1 MNENTQTA
9 GRTAIQ
15 RFSYEGQLISFDPT
29 GAADVMVNATEMAKT
44 FGKNVRQWFDNPGT
58 HEFIETL
65 AHTRGIQPI
74 GQKRTSLNASVLA
87 ERYPELVKVVKGGI
101 ASQVTQGTWM
111 HEDVAME
118 FARWLSPKFAIWC
131 NDRIKELLRSG
142 VTSMTTSTESRD
154 DDETLFNA
162 MQILQR
168 RIEEKERRL
177 QEKEQRLQLASTTIE
192 QQGQRIVE
200 QRNEIATLTP
210 MADYTRE
217 VLQST
222 STFTLTQVAKDLGLR
237 SVMVLTEFCREARI
251 LYRQSGQWLPTAKYS
266 GKGFF
271 ETRTAKYVKSD
282 NTIGTSLSTV
292 VTEKGRVMLRK
303 MMEQKG
309 GVA

>member
-9 GRTAIQ
+9 GRTAIIQ
-15 RFSYEGQLISFDPT
+15 YSYEGTPVSFSR
-29 GAADVMVNATEMAKT
+29 GEGVKVNAVQMAQP
-44 FGKNVRQWFDNPGT
+44 FGKMPKDFLKTKETKSFLKALSNRKKILIDDLVQVRAGAP
-58 HEFIETL
+58 ET
-65 AHTRGIQPI
+65 
-74 GQKRTSLNASVLA
+74 
-87 ERYPELVKVVKGGI
+87 GG
-101 ASQVTQGTWM
+101 GTWM

-118 FARWLSPKFAIWC
+118 FARWLSPDFAIWT
-131 NDRIKELLRSG
+131 NDRIKELLREG
-142 VTSMTTSTESRD
+142 VTTVSD
-154 DDETLFNA
+154 DDDTIANA
-162 MQILQR
+162 MAILQR
-168 RIEEKERRL
+168 RLEEKERRL

-251 LYRQSGQWLPTAKYS
+251 LYRQSGQWLPTARYS

-303 MMEQKG
+303 MLEQKG

>member
-1 MNENTQTA
+1 MNKNTQTA
-9 GRTAIQ
+9 GQTAIIQ
-15 RFSYEGQLISFDPT
+15 YSYEGTPISFSN
-29 GAADVMVNATEMAKT
+29 ADSVMVNATQMAKP
-44 FGKNVRQWFDNPGT
+44 FGKSTKDFLKSQST
-58 HEFIETL
+58 KEFL
-65 AHTRGIQPI
+65 Q
-74 GQKRTSLNASVLA
+74 VLG
-87 ERYPELVKVVKGGI
+87 EGRKIPSSELV
-101 ASQVTQGTWM
+101 QVTHGNNGGTWM

-142 VTSMTTSTESRD
+142 VTSVTTSTESRD

-168 RIEEKERRL
+168 RIEEKDRRL

-251 LYRQSGQWLPTAKYS
+251 LYRQSGQWLPTARYS

-303 MMEQKG
+303 MLEQKG

>member
-9 GRTAIQ
+9 GRTAIIQ
-15 RFSYEGQLISFDPT
+15 YSYEGTPISFSN
-29 GAADVMVNATEMAKT
+29 ADGVMVNATEMAKP
-44 FGKNVRQWFDNPGT
+44 FGKKAVDFLKSQSTKDFIDELTKVRK
-58 HEFIETL
+58 ITL
-65 AHTRGIQPI
+65 TD
-74 GQKRTSLNASVLA
+74 
-87 ERYPELVKVVKGGI
+87 LVQVKKGG
-101 ASQVTQGTWM
+101 STPGTWM
-111 HEDVAME
+111 HKNVAME

-131 NDRIKELLRSG
+131 NDRIEELLRSG
-142 VTSMTTSTESRD
+142 VTSVTTSTESRD
-154 DDETLFNA
+154 DDETLLNA
-162 MQILQR
+162 MQILKR

>member
-1 MNENTQTA
+1 MRTNRTAPDRFWQLLTLRDMAEKSTA
-9 GRTAIQ
+9 GRTAIIQ
-15 RFSYEGQLISFDPT
+15 YSYEGTPISFSN
-29 GAADVMVNATEMAKT
+29 ADGVMVNATQMAKP
-44 FGKNVRQWFDNPGT
+44 FGKKAVDF
-58 HEFIETL
+58 L
-65 AHTRGIQPI
+65 KIQQTKDFLQELSEVKKI
-74 GQKRTSLNASVLA
+74 TST
-87 ERYPELVKVVKGGI
+87 ELV
-101 ASQVTQGTWM
+101 QVTYGNNGGTWM

-131 NDRIKELLRSG
+131 NDRIKELLTQG
-142 VTSMTTSTESRD
+142 VTTVSD
-154 DDETLFNA
+154 DDDVISNA
-162 MQILQR
+162 MAILQR
-168 RIEEKERRL
+168 RLQEKERRL

>member
-1 MNENTQTA
+1 MNEDIKTAGQTA
-9 GRTAIQ
+9 MQ
-15 RFSYEGQLISFDPT
+15 VYSYEGSNITFAPS
-29 GAADVMVNATEMAKT
+29 GNNVMVNATQMAKP
-44 FGKNVRQWFDNPGT
+44 FGRLAKDWLKSRQAN
-58 HEFIETL
+58 EFIQAL
-65 AHTRGIQPI
+65 SDRRKILSAD
-74 GQKRTSLNASVLA
+74 
-87 ERYPELVKVVKGGI
+87 LVQVRKGGEI
-101 ASQVTQGTWM
+101 QGTWM
-111 HEDVAME
+111 HEDVALE
-118 FARWLSPKFAIWC
+118 FARWLSPDFAIWT
-131 NDRIKELLRSG
+131 NDRIKELLTQG
-142 VTSMTTSTESRD
+142 VATAND

-177 QEKEQRLQLASTTIE
+177 EEKEQRLQLASTTIE

-251 LYRQSGQWLPTAKYS
+251 LYRQSGQWLPTARYS

-303 MMEQKG
+303 MLEQKG

>member
-9 GRTAIQ
+9 GRTAMQ
-15 RFSYEGQLISFDPT
+15 VYSYEGSNITFAPS
-29 GAADVMVNATEMAKT
+29 GNNVMVNATQMAKP
-44 FGKNVRQWFDNPGT
+44 FGRLAKDWLKSRQAN
-58 HEFIETL
+58 EFIQAL
-65 AHTRGIQPI
+65 SDRRKILSAD
-74 GQKRTSLNASVLA
+74 
-87 ERYPELVKVVKGGI
+87 LVQVRKGGEI
-101 ASQVTQGTWM
+101 QGTWM
-111 HEDVAME
+111 HEDVALE
-118 FARWLSPKFAIWC
+118 FARWLSPDFAIWT
-131 NDRIKELLRSG
+131 NDRIKELLTQG
-142 VTSMTTSTESRD
+142 VATVSD
-154 DDETLFNA
+154 DDDTIANA

-168 RIEEKERRL
+168 RIEEKDRRL

-210 MADYTRE
+210 MADYTRD

-251 LYRQSGQWLPTAKYS
+251 LYRQSGQWLPTARYS

-303 MMEQKG
+303 MLEQKG

>member
-1 MNENTQTA
+1 
-9 GRTAIQ
+9 
-15 RFSYEGQLISFDPT
+15 
-29 GAADVMVNATEMAKT
+29 MVNATEMAKP

-65 AHTRGIQPI
+65 AHTRGMQPI

-111 HEDVAME
+111 HEDVALE

-131 NDRIKELLRSG
+131 NDRIKELLTQG
-142 VTSMTTSTESRD
+142 VTTVSD
-154 DDETLFNA
+154 DDDTIANA
-162 MQILQR
+162 MSILQR
-168 RIEEKERRL
+168 RLEAKQRQLEQ
-177 QEKEQRLQLASTTIE
+177 QETTI
-192 QQGQRIVE
+192 QAQNSQLQE

>member
-1 MNENTQTA
+1 MAEKSTA
-9 GRTAIQ
+9 GRTAIIQ
-15 RFSYEGQLISFDPT
+15 YSYEGTPISFSN
-29 GAADVMVNATEMAKT
+29 ADGVMINATQMAKP
-44 FGKNVRQWFDNPGT
+44 FGKQVADFLKSQQTKD
-58 HEFIETL
+58 FIAEL
-65 AHTRGIQPI
+65 ADMRKIIT
-74 GQKRTSLNASVLA
+74 AD
-87 ERYPELVKVVKGGI
+87 LVKVVKGGNK
-101 ASQVTQGTWM
+101 QQGTWM

-131 NDRIKELLRSG
+131 NDRIKELLTQG
-142 VTSMTTSTESRD
+142 VTTVSD
-154 DDETLFNA
+154 DDDTIANA
-162 MQILQR
+162 MSILQR
-168 RIEEKERRL
+168 RLEEKERRL

>member
-1 MNENTQTA
+1 MKEQTTA
-9 GRTAIQ
+9 GQTAIQ
-15 RFSYEGQLISFDPT
+15 TFNYEGSPVSFSQ
-29 GAADVMVNATEMAKT
+29 GEGVKVNATEMAKPFRKRPSKWLELPST
-44 FGKNVRQWFDNPGT
+44 KDFLSRLQTIRKSDSLIQTIEGKNG
-58 HEFIETL
+58 
-65 AHTRGIQPI
+65 
-74 GQKRTSLNASVLA
+74 
-87 ERYPELVKVVKGGI
+87 
-101 ASQVTQGTWM
+101 GTWM
-111 HEDVAME
+111 HEDVALE
-118 FARWLSPKFAIWC
+118 FARWLSPDFAIWT
-131 NDRIKELLRSG
+131 NDRIKELLREG
-142 VTSMTTSTESRD
+142 VATVSD
-154 DDETLFNA
+154 DDDTIANA
-162 MQILQR
+162 MAILQR
-168 RIEEKERRL
+168 RLEEKDRRL

-210 MADYTRE
+210 MADYTRD

-251 LYRQSGQWLPTAKYS
+251 LYRQSGQWLPTARYS

-303 MMEQKG
+303 MLEQKG